1 MTKTFRFLFLIL
13 VALTFATAY
22 GQKSKSVDKIK
33 CKLVYDADT
42 GLDLYINITS
52 YPVPLDTN
60 FNDINFF
67 LSTFKVPNKNYD
79 DKLKLKFIWLI
90 TKDGKCEFFKLAF
103 PTNDKELEAEAKRV
117 VGLLPKYTPAKC
129 GQEAVICKRDF
140 ETSIGTLKKNE

>member
-22 GQKSKSVDKIK
+22 GQKSKSTDKIK

-42 GLDLYINITS
+42 GMDLNVNITS

-79 DKLKLKFIWLI
+79 DNLKLKFIWLI

-103 PTNDKELEAEAKRV
+103 PTNDEELKAEAKRV

-129 GQEAVICKRDF
+129 GQEPVICKRDF
-140 ETSIGTLKKNE
+140 ETSIGSLRKNK